1 VFRYDVDTKEVP
13 MAKTVA
19 DMTTGELRDMMEDLI
34 EEKLVQLLGDP
45 DEGLEIRE
53 SLRDR
58 LQAQQEAVAAG
69 TRGESFEDLARRLGL

>member
-1 VFRYDVDTKEVP
+1 
-13 MAKTVA
+13 
-19 DMTTGELRDMMEDLI
+19 MMEDLI

>member
-1 VFRYDVDTKEVP
+1 

-34 EEKLVQLLGDP
+34 EEKLAQLLGDS

-58 LQAQQEAVAAG
+58 LQAQQKEVAAG
-69 TRGESFEDLARRLGL
+69 ARGESFEDLAHRLGL